1 MAIWDIEEDVNDFFD
16 ENLAQAKENKYLKD
30 VDAALNLI
38 SKIVPLSDGNKDF
51 KNKIK
56 KLDELNTSLLS
67 AFRTVK
73 LDNEAQLQIKLLQLS
88 SKFKEEQKYKAI
100 ENKPIIGIGGKFSS
114 GKSKFINSI
123 LNSGEELLPEDQ
135 MPTTSIPTYIMYG
148 EREEISAYIS
158 ENKKVAL
165 DNDALHSLTHKFYEK
180 YKIGFSAFINCLI
193 IYEPKLPY
201 KDVVFLDTP
210 GYSKADFGNK
220 DNKQDDFSDENKAY
234 LQLRAADYL
243 IWLVDIENGVLSETD
258 ISFITKVGLNT
269 PVLIVVNKSD
279 KKLDKD
285 IEAVTKSI
293 EQAALDAG
301 LNVFAVTA
309 YSSRNNVEWQERG
322 KISEFLNMIGNKKS
336 CRKDA
341 YNQILEIG
349 SSAVQ
354 YVEEKIEISV
364 SERNFL
370 SELILNSEDIME
382 IKSLIEIYGESME
395 EIRSMRKSIKKYE
408 NVIKGLKD
416 IR

>member
-16 ENLAQAKENKYLKD
+16 ENLAQSKENKYLKD

-158 ENKKVAL
+158 ENKKVDL

-220 DNKQDDFSDENKAY
+220 DNKQEDFSDENKAY

>member
-16 ENLAQAKENKYLKD
+16 ENLAQAKENRYLKD

-158 ENKKVAL
+158 ENKKVDL

-220 DNKQDDFSDENKAY
+220 DNKQEDFSDENKAY

-408 NVIKGLKD
+408 NVIKSLKD

>member
-16 ENLAQAKENKYLKD
+16 ENLAQSKENKYLKD
-30 VDAALNLI
+30 VNAALNLI

-148 EREEISAYIS
+148 EQEEISAYIS
-158 ENKKVAL
+158 ENKKVDL

>member
-158 ENKKVAL
+158 ENKKVDL

>member
-1 MAIWDIEEDVNDFFD
+1 M
-16 ENLAQAKENKYLKD
+16 
-30 VDAALNLI
+30 
-38 SKIVPLSDGNKDF
+38 
-51 KNKIK
+51 
-56 KLDELNTSLLS
+56 
-67 AFRTVK
+67 
-73 LDNEAQLQIKLLQLS
+73 
-88 SKFKEEQKYKAI
+88 
-100 ENKPIIGIGGKFSS
+100 
-114 GKSKFINSI
+114 
-123 LNSGEELLPEDQ
+123 
-135 MPTTSIPTYIMYG
+135 
-148 EREEISAYIS
+148 
-158 ENKKVAL
+158 AL
-165 DNDALHSLTHKFYEK
+165 D
-180 YKIGFSAFINCLI
+180 
-193 IYEPKLPY
+193 
-201 KDVVFLDTP
+201 FL
-210 GYSKADFGNK
+210 
-220 DNKQDDFSDENKAY
+220 
-234 LQLRAADYL
+234 
-243 IWLVDIENGVLSETD
+243 WLVDIENGVLSETD

-408 NVIKGLKD
+408 NVIKSLKD

>member
-1 MAIWDIEEDVNDFFD
+1 VAIWDIEEDVNDFFD

-158 ENKKVAL
+158 ENKKVDL

-269 PVLIVVNKSD
+269 TVLIVVNKSD

>member
-158 ENKKVAL
+158 ENKKVDL

-269 PVLIVVNKSD
+269 TVLIVVNKSD

>member
-1 MAIWDIEEDVNDFFD
+1 VAIWDIEEDVNDFFD

-158 ENKKVAL
+158 ENKKVDL

-220 DNKQDDFSDENKAY
+220 DNKQEDFSDENKAY

-382 IKSLIEIYGESME
+382 IKSLIEIYGKSME

>member
-158 ENKKVAL
+158 ENKKVDL

-220 DNKQDDFSDENKAY
+220 DNKQEDFSDENKAY

-370 SELILNSEDIME
+370 SEDIME
-382 IKSLIEIYGESME
+382 IKSLIEIYGKSME

>member
-364 SERNFL
+364 RERNFL

>member
-1 MAIWDIEEDVNDFFD
+1 VAIWDIEEDVNDFFD
-16 ENLAQAKENKYLKD
+16 ENLAQAKENRYLKD

-158 ENKKVAL
+158 ENKKVDL

-220 DNKQDDFSDENKAY
+220 DNKQEDFSDENKAY

-408 NVIKGLKD
+408 NVIKSLKD

>member
-16 ENLAQAKENKYLKD
+16 ENLAQAKENRYLKD

-158 ENKKVAL
+158 ENKKVDL

-220 DNKQDDFSDENKAY
+220 DNKQEDFSDENKAY

-336 CRKDA
+336 CRKDT

-408 NVIKGLKD
+408 NVIKSLKD